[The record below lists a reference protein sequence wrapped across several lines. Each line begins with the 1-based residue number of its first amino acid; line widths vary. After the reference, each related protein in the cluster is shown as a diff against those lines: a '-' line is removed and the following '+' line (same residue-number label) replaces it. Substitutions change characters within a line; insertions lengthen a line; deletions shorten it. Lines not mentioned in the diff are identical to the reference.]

1 MASFKWI
8 CSVSISRH
16 IYKGDLT
23 MAITSA
29 SGGFTGTNWSP
40 IIYSK
45 QAQIALR
52 KSAVTNAITNNSYF
66 GEIANQGDV
75 VRIQKEPDVTVNALE
90 RHTGI
95 SVEKLANEDF
105 SLTIDQANY
114 FAFKMDDIED
124 QFANVDYVSL
134 AADRAAY
141 KMADAMDADV
151 LSYLSG
157 YSTAGAAI
165 TTTSGDAQH
174 DTAGN
179 LTGEW
184 LTANH
189 LDATNFSSLTI
200 SSSATAG
207 DSIPLAPRLP
217 GATALSATTVS
228 PLSVVARM
236 ARQMDT
242 ANVDARGRWMVVD
255 PVFIEMLKDED
266 SRLLN
271 ADFGGSGLQN
281 GLVLNNLH
289 GFRVYVSNNLPAKG
303 TGAGTSGTTAQND
316 NYGVIVAGQEE
327 AVASAE
333 QINKVENYRD
343 PDSFADIVRGMH
355 LYGRKI
361 LRPEALVS
369 AVYNA
374 A

>member
-1 MASFKWI
+1 
-8 CSVSISRH
+8 
-16 IYKGDLT
+16 
-23 MAITSA
+23 MAISLA
-29 SGGFTGTNWSP
+29 SGKTGFDGNFSP

-52 KSAVTNAITNNSYF
+52 KAAVANAITNNSYF
-66 GEIANQGDV
+66 GEIANQGDT

-90 RHTGI
+90 RKTAI
-95 SVEKLANEDF
+95 SVEDLNDEDF
-105 SLTIDQANY
+105 SLVIDKANY
-114 FAFKMDDIED
+114 FAFKMDDIEE
-124 QFANVDYVSL
+124 QFSNVDYVSM

-141 KMADAMDADV
+141 KMADAMDADL
-151 LSYLSG
+151 LSYMSG
-157 YSTAGAAI
+157 HTTAGVKI

-174 DTAGN
+174 DTAGS
-179 LTGEW
+179 LTGEF

-189 LDATNFSSLTI
+189 LDMSDIGHITTAA
-200 SSSATAG
+200 SASTTG
-207 DSIPLAPRLP
+207 DSIPLASRLP
-217 GATALSATTVS
+217 GATALSTTVTS
-228 PLSVVARM
+228 PMTVVARM
-236 ARQMDT
+236 ARTMDV
-242 ANVDARGRWMVVD
+242 ANVDSRGRWLVVD
-255 PVFIEMLKDED
+255 PVFMEILKDED

-271 ADFGGSGLQN
+271 ADFGGAGLQN

-289 GFRVYVSNNLPAKG
+289 GFRVYVSNNLPSKG
-303 TGAGTSGTTAQND
+303 TGAGTSGSTAQDD

-361 LRPEALVS
+361 LRPEALVT
-369 AVYNA
+369 ARYNA

>member
-1 MASFKWI
+1 
-8 CSVSISRH
+8 
-16 IYKGDLT
+16 
-23 MAITSA
+23 MAISLA
-29 SGGFTGTNWSP
+29 SGTSGFDGNFSP

-52 KSAVTNAITNNSYF
+52 KAAVANAITNNSYF

-90 RHTGI
+90 RKTAI
-95 SVEKLANEDF
+95 TVQDLDDSDF
-105 SLTIDQANY
+105 QLTIDKANY

-124 QFANVDYVSL
+124 QFSHVDFVSM

-141 KMADAMDADV
+141 KMADAMDSDL
-151 LSYLSG
+151 LSYMSG
-157 YSTAGAAI
+157 HTAAGVKISTVSGTAQHP
-165 TTTSGDAQH
+165 TSGE
-174 DTAGN
+174 
-179 LTGEW
+179 LTGEF
-184 LTANH
+184 LSANH
-189 LDATNFSSLTI
+189 LDMSDIGHITT
-200 SSSATAG
+200 SASASTTG
-207 DSIPLAPRLP
+207 DSIPLTSRLP
-217 GATALSATTVS
+217 GATALSTSTTS
-228 PLSVVARM
+228 PMTVVARM
-236 ARQMDT
+236 ARTMDT
-242 ANVDARGRWMVVD
+242 ANVDSRGRWLVVD
-255 PVFIEMLKDED
+255 PVFMEILKDED

-289 GFRVYVSNNLPAKG
+289 GFRVYVSNNLPAAG
-303 TGAGTSGTTAQND
+303 TGPGTSGSTAQDD
-316 NYGVIVAGQEE
+316 NYGVILAGQED

-361 LRPEALVS
+361 LRPQALVS
-369 AVYNA
+369 ARYNA

>member
-1 MASFKWI
+1 
-8 CSVSISRH
+8 
-16 IYKGDLT
+16 
-23 MAITSA
+23 MAIGTA
-29 SGGFTGTNWSP
+29 GGGFDGNFSP

-52 KSAVTNAITNNSYF
+52 RAAVTNAITNNSYF
-66 GEIANQGDV
+66 GEIANQGDT
-75 VRIQKEPDVTVNALE
+75 VRIQKEPDVTVNALQ

-95 SVEKLANEDF
+95 SVEKLDDSDF
-105 SLTIDQANY
+105 SLTIDKANY
-114 FAFKMDDIED
+114 FAFKMDDIEE
-124 QFANVDYVSL
+124 QFSNVDFTSL

-157 YSTAGAAI
+157 HTSAGAFI

-174 DTAGN
+174 PTAGN
-179 LTGEW
+179 LTGEL

-189 LDATNFSSLTI
+189 LDATDFGNLTI
-200 SSSATAG
+200 AASATAG
-207 DSIPLAPRLP
+207 DSVPLAPRLP

-228 PLSVVARM
+228 PLTVVARM
-236 ARQMDT
+236 ARKMDT
-242 ANVDARGRWMVVD
+242 ANVDSRGRWVCVD
-255 PVFIEMLKDED
+255 PVFVEMLKDED
-266 SRLLN
+266 SRVLN
-271 ADFGGSGLQN
+271 ADFGGSGLMN

-289 GFRVYVSNNLPAKG
+289 GFRVYVSTNLPAKG
-303 TGAGTSGTTAQND
+303 TGAGTSGTTAQD
-316 NYGVIVAGQEE
+316 ANYGVIVAGQDD

-361 LRPEALVS
+361 LRPEALLTVR
-369 AVYNA
+369 YNA

>member
-1 MASFKWI
+1 
-8 CSVSISRH
+8 
-16 IYKGDLT
+16 

-29 SGGFTGTNWSP
+29 SGGFNGSWSP
-40 IIYSK
+40 VIYSK

-52 KSAVTNAITNNSYF
+52 KAAITNAITNNSYF
-66 GEIANQGDV
+66 GEIANQGDT
-75 VRIQKEPDVTVNALE
+75 VRIQKEPDVTVNALQ

-95 SVEKLANEDF
+95 SVEKLDDTDF
-105 SLTIDQANY
+105 SLTIDKANY

-124 QFANVDYVSL
+124 QFANVDFSSL
-134 AADRAAY
+134 AANRAAY
-141 KMADAMDADV
+141 KMADAMDQDC

-157 YSTAGAAI
+157 HTTAGAFI
-165 TTTSGDAQH
+165 TSTSGDAQH
-174 DTAGN
+174 ATAGS
-179 LTGEW
+179 LTGE
-184 LTANH
+184 LFTANH
-189 LDATNFSSLTI
+189 LDATDFGSLG
-200 SSSATAG
+200 SADSASTAYANG

-217 GATALSATTVS
+217 GATALSTATVS
-228 PLSVVARM
+228 PLTVLARM

-242 ANVDARGRWMVVD
+242 ANVDSRGRYVVLD

-266 SRLLN
+266 SRVMN
-271 ADFGGSGLQN
+271 ADFGGTGLMN

-289 GFRVYVSNNLPAKG
+289 GFRVYVSNNLPKKG
-303 TGAGTSGTTAQND
+303 SGAGTSGALAQDVNF
-316 NYGVIVAGQEE
+316 GVIVAGQDE

-361 LRPEALVS
+361 LRPEALVT
-369 AVYNA
+369 AHYNA

>member
-1 MASFKWI
+1 
-8 CSVSISRH
+8 
-16 IYKGDLT
+16 

-29 SGGFTGTNWSP
+29 SGGFDGNFSP

-52 KSAVTNAITNNSYF
+52 RAAVTNAITNNSYF
-66 GEIANQGDV
+66 GEIANQGDT
-75 VRIQKEPDVTVNALE
+75 VRIQKEPDVTVNALQ

-95 SVEKLANEDF
+95 SVEKLDDSDF
-105 SLTIDQANY
+105 SLTIDKANY
-114 FAFKMDDIED
+114 FAFKMDDIEE
-124 QFANVDYVSL
+124 QFANVDFTSL

-157 YSTAGAAI
+157 HTAAGAHI
-165 TTTSGDAQH
+165 TATSGDAQH
-174 DTAGN
+174 PTSGN
-179 LTGEW
+179 LTGEL

-189 LDATNFSSLTI
+189 LDATDFGNLTI
-200 SSSATAG
+200 AGSATAG
-207 DSIPLAPRLP
+207 DAVPLAPRLP

-228 PLSVVARM
+228 PLTVLARM
-236 ARQMDT
+236 ARKMDT
-242 ANVDARGRWMVVD
+242 ANVDARGRWVVLD
-255 PVFIEMLKDED
+255 PVFVEMLKDED
-266 SRLLN
+266 SRMLN
-271 ADFGGSGLQN
+271 GDYGGAGLQN
-281 GLVLNNLH
+281 GLVLNNIH
-289 GFRVYVSNNLPAKG
+289 GFRVYVSNALPAKG
-303 TGAGTSGTTAQND
+303 TGAGTSGVTAQSA
-316 NYGVIVAGQEE
+316 NYGVVVAGQDD

-361 LRPEALVS
+361 LRPEALIT
-369 AVYNA
+369 ARYNA

>member
-1 MASFKWI
+1 
-8 CSVSISRH
+8 
-16 IYKGDLT
+16 
-23 MAITSA
+23 MAIAVA
-29 SGGFTGTNWSP
+29 SGKSGFDGNFSP

-52 KSAVTNAITNNSYF
+52 KASVANAITNNSYF

-90 RHTGI
+90 RKTAI
-95 SVEKLANEDF
+95 SVEDLDDSEF
-105 SLTIDQANY
+105 SLTIDKANY

-124 QFANVDYVSL
+124 QFSSVDFVSL

-141 KMADAMDADV
+141 KMADAMDAD
-151 LSYLSG
+151 LLQYMSG
-157 YSTAGAAI
+157 HSAAGAI
-165 TTTSGDAQH
+165 TTTTSGTAQH
-174 DTAGN
+174 PTS
-179 LTGEW
+179 GEINGEF
-184 LTANH
+184 LKVNR
-189 LDATNFSSLTI
+189 LDASDIGHITTSA
-200 SSSATAG
+200 SSSTTG
-207 DSIPLAPRLP
+207 DSIPLAARLP
-217 GATALSATTVS
+217 GATALSTSVTS
-228 PLSVVARM
+228 PLTVIARM

-242 ANVDARGRWMVVD
+242 ANVDSRGRWLVVD
-255 PVFIEMLKDED
+255 PVFMEILKDED

-271 ADFGGSGLQN
+271 ADYGGAGLQN
-281 GLVLNNLH
+281 GLAVNNLH
-289 GFRVYVSNNLPAKG
+289 GFRLYVSNNLPAKG
-303 TGAGTSGTTAQND
+303 TGAGTSGATAQD
-316 NYGVIVAGQEE
+316 DHYGVILAGQED

-361 LRPEALVS
+361 LRPQALVS

>member
-1 MASFKWI
+1 
-8 CSVSISRH
+8 
-16 IYKGDLT
+16 
-23 MAITSA
+23 MAIALA
-29 SGGFTGTNWSP
+29 SGKSGFDGNFSP

-52 KSAVTNAITNNSYF
+52 KAAVANAITNNSYF

-90 RHTGI
+90 RKTAI
-95 SVEKLANEDF
+95 SVQDLDDSDF
-105 SLTIDQANY
+105 QLTIDKANY

-124 QFANVDYVSL
+124 QFASVDFVSL

-141 KMADAMDADV
+141 KMADAMDAD
-151 LSYLSG
+151 LLQYMSG
-157 YSTAGAAI
+157 YDSSGALI
-165 TTTSGDAQH
+165 TTVSGTAQH
-174 DTAGN
+174 PTAGN
-179 LTGEW
+179 LNGEF
-184 LTANH
+184 LKANQ
-189 LDATNFSSLTI
+189 LDATDMGQLGTAD
-200 SSSATAG
+200 SASTAYATG
-207 DSIPLAPRLP
+207 DSIPLAARLP
-217 GATALSATTVS
+217 GATTLSSDVVS
-228 PLSVVARM
+228 PLTVVARM
-236 ARQMDT
+236 ARVMDV
-242 ANVDARGRWMVVD
+242 ANVDSRGRWLVVD
-255 PVFIEMLKDED
+255 PVFMEILKDED

-271 ADFGGSGLQN
+271 SDYGGSGLQN
-281 GLVLNNLH
+281 GLAVNNLH

-303 TGAGTSGTTAQND
+303 TGPGTSGSTAQDD
-316 NYGVIVAGQEE
+316 NYGVILAGQED

-369 AVYNA
+369 AIYNA

>member
-1 MASFKWI
+1 
-8 CSVSISRH
+8 
-16 IYKGDLT
+16 

-29 SGGFTGTNWSP
+29 SGGFDGNWSP
-40 IIYSK
+40 VIYSK

-90 RHTGI
+90 RHTAI
-95 SVEKLANEDF
+95 AVEKLNDEDF
-105 SLTIDQANY
+105 SLTIDKANY

-141 KMADAMDADV
+141 KMADAMDTDV

-157 YSTAGAAI
+157 YTTAGVAI
-165 TTTSGDAQH
+165 STTSGDAQH

-189 LDATNFSSLTI
+189 LDATDFSSLTI
-200 SSSATAG
+200 SGSATAG

-228 PLSVVARM
+228 PLTVVARM

-242 ANVDARGRWMVVD
+242 ASVDSRGRWLVVD

-281 GLVLNNLH
+281 GLVMNNLH
-289 GFRVYVSNNLPAKG
+289 GFRVYVTNSLPAKG
-303 TGAGTSGTTAQND
+303 TGAGTSGTTAQD
-316 NYGVIVAGQEE
+316 ANYGVIVAGQED

-361 LRPEALVS
+361 LRPESLITAN
-369 AVYNA
+369 YNA

>member
-1 MASFKWI
+1 
-8 CSVSISRH
+8 
-16 IYKGDLT
+16 

-29 SGGFTGTNWSP
+29 SGGFDGNFSP

-52 KSAVTNAITNNSYF
+52 KAAVANAITNNSYF

-75 VRIQKEPDVTVNALE
+75 VRIQKEPDVTVNALQ

-95 SVEKLANEDF
+95 SVEKLDDADF
-105 SLTIDQANY
+105 TLTIDKANY
-114 FAFKMDDIED
+114 FAFKMDDIEE
-124 QFANVDYVSL
+124 QFASVDFVSM

-141 KMADAMDADV
+141 KMADAMDADL
-151 LSYLSG
+151 LSYMSG
-157 YSTAGAAI
+157 YTSAGALI
-165 TTTSGDAQH
+165 TSVSGTAQH
-174 DTAGN
+174 P
-179 LTGEW
+179 
-184 LTANH
+184 TANNLNGESLKTNQ
-189 LDATNFSSLTI
+189 LDATDFGVLG
-200 SSSATAG
+200 SADSASTAYATG
-207 DSIPLAPRLP
+207 DSIPLAVRLP
-217 GATALSATTVS
+217 GATALSTATVS

-242 ANVDARGRWMVVD
+242 ANVDSRGRYLVVD
-255 PVFIEMLKDED
+255 SIFMEMMKDED

-281 GLVLNNLH
+281 GLVMNNLH
-289 GFRVYVSNNLPAKG
+289 GFRVHVSNNLPSKG
-303 TGAGTSGTTAQND
+303 TGAGASGALAQD
-316 NYGVIVAGQEE
+316 TNYGVILAGQED

-361 LRPEALVS
+361 LRPEGLVS
-369 AVYNA
+369 AIYNA

>member
-1 MASFKWI
+1 
-8 CSVSISRH
+8 
-16 IYKGDLT
+16 

-29 SGGFTGTNWSP
+29 SGGFGSGAMPATWSP
-40 IIYSK
+40 VIYSK

-75 VRIQKEPDVTVNALE
+75 VRIQKEPDVTVNALQ

-95 SVEKLANEDF
+95 SVQQLANEDF
-105 SLTIDQANY
+105 SLVIDKANY

-124 QFANVDYVSL
+124 QFANVDYAAL
-134 AADRAAY
+134 AANRAAY

-157 YSTAGAAI
+157 YSSAGVAI
-165 TTTSGDAQH
+165 TSTSGDAQH

-189 LDATNFSSLTI
+189 LDATDFGSLTI
-200 SSSATAG
+200 SGSASAG

-217 GATALSATTVS
+217 GATAFSATTVS

-236 ARQMDT
+236 ARKMDT
-242 ANVDARGRWMVVD
+242 ANVESRGRWMVVD
-255 PVFIEMLKDED
+255 PVFVEMLKDED

-271 ADFGGSGLQN
+271 ADFGGSGLMN

-289 GFRVYVSNNLPAKG
+289 GFRVYVSNNLPAAG
-303 TGAGTSGTTAQND
+303 TGAGTSGTTAQST
-316 NYGVIVAGQEE
+316 NYGVIVAGQDE

>member
-1 MASFKWI
+1 
-8 CSVSISRH
+8 
-16 IYKGDLT
+16 

-29 SGGFTGTNWSP
+29 SGGFDGNWSP
-40 IIYSK
+40 VIYSK

-52 KSAVTNAITNNSYF
+52 KAAVTNAITNNSYF

-90 RHTGI
+90 RHTAI
-95 SVEKLANEDF
+95 SVEKLNDEDF
-105 SLTIDQANY
+105 SLTIDKANY

-141 KMADAMDADV
+141 KMADSMDADV

-157 YSTAGAAI
+157 HTTAGAFI

-179 LTGEW
+179 LTGEF

-189 LDATNFSSLTI
+189 LDATDFGNLTI
-200 SSSATAG
+200 AATATAG
-207 DSIPLAPRLP
+207 DSVPLAPRLP

-228 PLSVVARM
+228 PLTVVARM
-236 ARQMDT
+236 ARKMDT
-242 ANVDARGRWMVVD
+242 QSVDSRGRWLVVD

-266 SRLLN
+266 SRVLN
-271 ADFGGSGLQN
+271 ADFGGSGLMN

-289 GFRVYVSNNLPAKG
+289 GFRVYVSNNLPAAG
-303 TGAGTSGTTAQND
+303 TGSGTSGTSAQST
-316 NYGVIVAGQEE
+316 NYGVVVAGQEE

-361 LRPEALVS
+361 LRPEALIT
-369 AVYNA
+369 ARYNA